1 MVAWTYSVRSKVQNK
16 TVHPEDRPCQKLLF
30 SRGTGRQM
38 CLSGGTCPYPALA
51 DALRDLAS
59 GHTQGKIVLV
69 P

>member
-1 MVAWTYSVRSKVQNK
+1 MPK
-16 TVHPEDRPCQKLLF
+16 TLVLT
-30 SRGTGRQM
+30 GTGHQM
-38 CLSGGTCPYPALA
+38 CLSRGTCPCPYPALA